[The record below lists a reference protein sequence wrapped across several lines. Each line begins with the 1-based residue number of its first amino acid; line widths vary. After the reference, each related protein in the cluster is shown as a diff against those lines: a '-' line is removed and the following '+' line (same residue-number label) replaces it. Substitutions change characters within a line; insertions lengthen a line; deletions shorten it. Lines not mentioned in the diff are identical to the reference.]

1 MCAEHYLIWTLNS
14 AINAYITLTSFS
26 REKLIACGLPADRL
40 LVKPNFL
47 YPDPGPG
54 RSAQDFA
61 LIVGRLAP
69 EKGIA
74 TLLSAWAR
82 LKPNRK
88 LKLVGAGRLQS
99 AVRPVVR
106 NSQLELRGWQT
117 YWAVFIV

>member
-88 LKLVGAGRLQS
+88 LKIVGEGPLEPTIRAM
-99 AVRPVVR
+99 AR
-106 NSQLELRGWQT
+106 NSQIELLGRQT
-117 YWAVFIV
+117 TE